1 VSETSFVDRTLVV
14 AWADRIE
21 RCLEIHGVPARV
33 DGGRV
38 TPRLVIFT
46 VNPYQATPVKAIRRH
61 SEDLAAALR
70 VRSVRLTQGDY
81 GEILVEVPHPN
92 PQAIYLTRALK
103 VSEEEASGLNPM
115 SALLGLDS
123 RGNIIDVQLDS
134 PTIVHALVA
143 GTTGSGKTVLLQSMV
158 LSLALYNKPQ
168 NMKLALLGGGPSFR
182 PFETLPHLLYDVSPF
197 LDESAEVLADL
208 VRIMDKRI
216 ADGYDRPHVV
226 IVIDE
231 LADLIVAVPGVQE
244 KLRRILQRGRNAGY
258 HVVAATQ
265 KPTASVLGSLV
276 TANFPARITGRVTD
290 ARYASIATG
299 IPESGAEQLEGTG
312 DFLLVAGGETVR
324 FQACYVEEQE
334 INRALQ
340 QRGWTSKPHTKAVL
354 SSVSEKKEKKSEHG
368 LQERLIEQGWEPSW
382 NYSESC
388 RALGVKPEGAP
399 WYEVKD
405 AVNAL
410 RGNGSSSSTG

>member
-1 VSETSFVDRTLVV
+1 
-14 AWADRIE
+14 
-21 RCLEIHGVPARV
+21 
-33 DGGRV
+33 
-38 TPRLVIFT
+38 
-46 VNPYQATPVKAIRRH
+46 
-61 SEDLAAALR
+61 
-70 VRSVRLTQGDY
+70 
-81 GEILVEVPHPN
+81 
-92 PQAIYLTRALK
+92 
-103 VSEEEASGLNPM
+103 M

-244 KLRRILQRGRNAGY
+244 KLSRILQRGRNAGY

-334 INRALQ
+334 IKRALR

-368 LQERLIEQGWEPSW
+368 LQERLIEEGWEPSW

-388 RALGVKPEGAP
+388 RALGLRPEGCT
-399 WYEVKD
+399 V
-405 AVNAL
+405 V
-410 RGNGSSSSTG
+410 RG